1 MARREPCILPTVDT
15 TVKALPD
22 GRCLGGKSSAAYHAH
37 DRTRVSRGQTPS
49 EQSSDVMDIIKC
61 RSEAQRIRTAK
72 DRLMT
77 GLMVRSSFK
86 AGRETGP
93 PNAVACSDS
102 STCRS
107 QQWVILMT
115 GARMCSLDHTK
126 RQDNVDMPR
135 ASLEGW

>member
-86 AGRETGP
+86 AGRETGT
-93 PNAVACSDS
+93 AERSRLFRLFDVSITTVGHSDDGS
-102 STCRS
+102 
-107 QQWVILMT
+107 
-115 GARMCSLDHTK
+115 K
-126 RQDNVDMPR
+126 NVF
-135 ASLEGW
+135 A